1 MSGRV
6 TGTIKTG
13 AAAPVFLKGAFTV
26 YDTTDTIAAIATPL
40 GESGIGV
47 IRISGS
53 KAYDVGDAIFQS
65 KSSLPLAQRRDRSIQ
80 YGLIVDD
87 DGKAVDEV
95 ILLIMK
101 GPRSYTAEDVL
112 EIQCHGG
119 RQSLSEILG
128 LVLRHGARLANP
140 GEFTQRAF
148 VNGRIDLAQAEA
160 VMDVIQ
166 AKSAQGLTSAVSQL
180 EGRLSRVVG
189 DMRLHL
195 TDFITRLEVTVDYP
209 EEDLED
215 IEVPDIA
222 GAIRE
227 MERRLDDMLAE
238 SKSGRMMRDGV
249 MAAIA
254 GTPNAGKSS
263 LLNRFLETERA
274 IVTDVPGTTR
284 DVIEEWISIQGVP
297 ICLVDT
303 AGIRS
308 TDDTVEQIGVRRA
321 KEYMD
326 RADIILVVVDQ
337 SRPLQEEDRQIL
349 ETAKGRQA
357 LIVLNKEDL
366 QPAFKTEE
374 LQSYGLPILSI
385 SASTGAGMGALKDAM
400 LSLALKQGLTAAQS
414 ALLAN
419 TRHIELVR
427 QSREALQRALDTI
440 EAGMPVDC
448 AIVDIREAW
457 ELLGSITGD
466 TVHDDIIEEIF
477 SRFCLGK

>member
-6 TGTIKTG
+6 TGTVKTG

-53 KAYDVGDAIFQS
+53 KAYDVGDAIFKS

-166 AKSAQGLTSAVSQL
+166 AKSAQGLTSAVNQL

-222 GAIRE
+222 GAIRD

-321 KEYMD
+321 KEYME

-349 ETAKGRQA
+349 ETARGRQA

-366 QPAFKTEE
+366 QPAFETEE
-374 LQSYGLPILSI
+374 LQSYGLPLLSI
-385 SASTGAGMGALKDAM
+385 SASTGAGMGELKDAM
-400 LSLALKQGLTAAQS
+400 LSLALQQGLTAAQS

>member
-1 MSGRV
+1 M
-6 TGTIKTG
+6 
-13 AAAPVFLKGAFTV
+13 

-128 LVLRHGARLANP
+128 LVLHHGARLANP

-284 DVIEEWISIQGVP
+284 DVIEEWITIQGVP

-349 ETAKGRQA
+349 ETARGRQA

-366 QPAFKTEE
+366 QPAFETEE

>member
-6 TGTIKTG
+6 TGTVKTG

-53 KAYDVGDAIFQS
+53 KAYDVGDAIFKS

-284 DVIEEWISIQGVP
+284 DVIEEWITIQGVP

-349 ETAKGRQA
+349 ETARGRQA

-366 QPAFKTEE
+366 QPAFETEE
-374 LQSYGLPILSI
+374 LQSYGLPLLSI

>member
-6 TGTIKTG
+6 TGTVKTG

-209 EEDLED
+209 EEDLEE

-227 MERRLDDMLAE
+227 MEKRLDDMLAE

-284 DVIEEWISIQGVP
+284 DVIEEWITIQGVP

-321 KEYMD
+321 KEYME

-349 ETAKGRQA
+349 ETARGRQA

-366 QPAFKTEE
+366 QPAFETEE
-374 LQSYGLPILSI
+374 LQSYGLPLLSI
-385 SASTGAGMGALKDAM
+385 SASTGAGMGELKDAM

>member
-1 MSGRV
+1 M
-6 TGTIKTG
+6 
-13 AAAPVFLKGAFTV
+13 

-53 KAYDVGDAIFQS
+53 KAYDVGDAIFKS

-227 MERRLDDMLAE
+227 MEQRLDDMLAE

-321 KEYMD
+321 KEYME

-349 ETAKGRQA
+349 ETARGRQA

-366 QPAFKTEE
+366 QPAFETEE
-374 LQSYGLPILSI
+374 LQSYGLPLLSI
-385 SASTGAGMGALKDAM
+385 SASTGAGMGELKDAM

>member
-6 TGTIKTG
+6 TGTVKTG

-26 YDTTDTIAAIATPL
+26 YDITDTIAAIATPL

-53 KAYDVGDAIFQS
+53 KAYDVGDAIFKS

-321 KEYMD
+321 KEYME

-349 ETAKGRQA
+349 ETARGRQA

-366 QPAFKTEE
+366 QPAFETEE
-374 LQSYGLPILSI
+374 LQSYGLPLLSI
-385 SASTGAGMGALKDAM
+385 SASTGAGMGELKDAM
-400 LSLALKQGLTAAQS
+400 LSLALQQGLTAAQS

>member
-1 MSGRV
+1 M
-6 TGTIKTG
+6 
-13 AAAPVFLKGAFTV
+13 

-53 KAYDVGDAIFQS
+53 KAYDVGDAIFKS

-337 SRPLQEEDRQIL
+337 SRLLQEEDRQIL
-349 ETAKGRQA
+349 ETARGRQA

-366 QPAFKTEE
+366 QPAFETEE
-374 LQSYGLPILSI
+374 LQSYGLPLLSI
-385 SASTGAGMGALKDAM
+385 SASTGAGMGELKDAM

>member
-1 MSGRV
+1 M
-6 TGTIKTG
+6 
-13 AAAPVFLKGAFTV
+13 

-148 VNGRIDLAQAEA
+148 VNGRLDLAQAEA

-209 EEDLED
+209 EEDLEE

-222 GAIRE
+222 GAIRD

-284 DVIEEWISIQGVP
+284 DVIEEWITIQGVP

-349 ETAKGRQA
+349 ETARGRQA

-366 QPAFKTEE
+366 QPAFETEE
-374 LQSYGLPILSI
+374 LQSYGLPLLSI
-385 SASTGAGMGALKDAM
+385 SASTGAGMGELKDAM
-400 LSLALKQGLTAAQS
+400 LSLALQQGLTAAQS

>member
-6 TGTIKTG
+6 TGTVKTG

-209 EEDLED
+209 EEDLEE

-227 MERRLDDMLAE
+227 MEQRLDDMLAE

-349 ETAKGRQA
+349 ETARGRQA

-366 QPAFKTEE
+366 QPAFETEE
-374 LQSYGLPILSI
+374 LQSYGLPLLSI
-385 SASTGAGMGALKDAM
+385 SASTGAGMGELKDAM

>member
-1 MSGRV
+1 M
-6 TGTIKTG
+6 
-13 AAAPVFLKGAFTV
+13 

-209 EEDLED
+209 EEDLEE

-284 DVIEEWISIQGVP
+284 DVIEEWITIQGVP

-349 ETAKGRQA
+349 ETARGRQA

-366 QPAFKTEE
+366 QPAFETEE
-374 LQSYGLPILSI
+374 LQSYGLPLLSI
-385 SASTGAGMGALKDAM
+385 SASTGAGMGELKDAM
-400 LSLALKQGLTAAQS
+400 LSLALQQGLTAAQS